1 MDFWVIKMNDLLMRR
16 EKGEDMAFNVLP
28 PTFHLDNK
36 KSYK

>member
-16 EKGEDMAFNVLP
+16 EKAWAINVLP